1 MMWATATSPSGY
13 LLCDGTAVSRTT
25 YSSLWDVLRAG
36 GSTSPYGSGDG
47 STTFNLPNLVERV
60 PVGSEPPTSLG
71 TATITIAAPGVVTLT
86 AHGLATGQIV
96 YFTTTGA
103 LPTGLVATT
112 GRYWVISLTAN
123 TFNLATSLANAIAG
137 TTITTSGTQS
147 GTHTL
152 FSADFELGR
161 SNGLVNHKLSET
173 EIPSHLHSVDPPS
186 TTSGNN
192 SVDHTHSWTY
202 NDAVSNSGDG
212 GSSGK
217 RWDNSNDT
225 AEGAVT
231 VATGSNS
238 ADHTHAVNIAAFDSA
253 LTGGGLAHT
262 NLQPYIVLN
271 YIIKT

>member
-1 MMWATATSPSGY
+1 MFAGSTAPTGY
-13 LLCDGTAVSRTT
+13 LLCDGTVYNIST
-25 YSSLWDVLRAG
+25 YPTLGALLLSTYG
-36 GSTSPYGSGDG
+36 GNGT
-47 STTFNLPNLVERV
+47 TTFGVPDLKQRI
-60 PVGSEPPTSLG
+60 PVGSSTPTSVG
-71 TATITIAAPGVVTLT
+71 TVTMTIATPAVFTLT

-96 YFTTTGA
+96 YITTTGA
-103 LPTGLVATT
+103 LPTGLTATT
-112 GRYWVISLTAN
+112 GRYWVIALTAN
-123 TFNLATSLANAIAG
+123 TFNLATSLSNANAGTAIA
-137 TTITTSGTQS
+137 TSGTQS
-147 GTHTL
+147 GTHAL
-152 FSADFELGR
+152 FSADFELGT
-161 SNGLVNHKLSET
+161 SNGSLSRVLNST
-173 EIPSHLHSVDPPS
+173 EMPSHLHSVDPPS

-202 NDAVSNSGDG
+202 NDAVSNTGDG

-253 LTGGGLAHT
+253 LTGGGLAHN